1 MVEVVIW
8 GSLRR
13 YTDDQSSVS
22 VTGNTTK
29 AVLDSLAKTY
39 PGLAPII
46 EQGVSVAI
54 DGEVFKD
61 AWFTPISDNSEVVLM
76 PLMVG
81 G

>member
-13 YTDDQSSVS
+13 YTDGQSPVS

-29 AVLDSLAKTY
+29 SVLDALSKTY

-46 EQGVSVAI
+46 DQGVSLAI

-61 AWFTPISDNSEVVLM
+61 AWFTPITKDSEVVLM

>member
-13 YTDDQSSVS
+13 YTDDQSPVL

-29 AVLDSLAKTY
+29 SVLEALALAY

-46 EQGVSVAI
+46 DQGVSVAI

-61 AWFTPISDNSEVVLM
+61 AWFTPIAPDSEVVLM

>member
-1 MVEVVIW
+1 MVEVTIW

-13 YTDDQSSVS
+13 YTDGRATVS
-22 VTGNTTK
+22 VKGSTTK
-29 AVLDSLAKTY
+29 AVLDALAKNH

-46 EQGVSVAI
+46 DQGVSLAI

-61 AWFTPISDNSEVVLM
+61 AWFTPIKPDSEVVLM